1 LKNSKWLP
9 ENCKGLRK
17 VLAKIEGLNI
27 FEKTQRELK
36 VNKPELLLPIMTK
49 VQRPRSLGII
59 LQQNRDICAPEI
71 YATWSKF
78 QHSQKM
84 RPPLIYKTTKFQFS
98 VTTCIWK
105 AELWKKLFES

>member
-98 VTTCIWK
+98 VTTCI
-105 AELWKKLFES
+105 